1 MEVRDKF
8 PLEKISKVQLLTA
21 QSFEAAYLAAG
32 EFPELSRRIRMN
44 AVACREQ
51 QTTVHTLVL
60 KFRNTG
66 NDVLD
71 MLVPQIQEAVE
82 EGDAE
87 LVKLNLELAIE
98 WTVEMKTDC
107 ENTRKE

>member
-1 MEVRDKF
+1 M
-8 PLEKISKVQLLTA
+8 QALTA
-21 QSFEAAYLAAG
+21 KSFEAAYLAAG
-32 EFPELSRRIRMN
+32 DFPDLSKRIRMN
-44 AVACREQ
+44 AVECREQ

-71 MLVPQIQEAVE
+71 MLVPQIRDAVE

-87 LVKLNLELAIE
+87 LVKLNLELAVE